1 MCSVSEQ
8 TQKPGVQFIN
18 TNFLL
23 LTNRVTPVNIA
34 PYKLGRVVNKVVF
47 PLFLLVE
54 SANNRDEVQNR
65 E

>member
-8 TQKPGVQFIN
+8 TQKAGVQFIN

-23 LTNRVTPVNIA
+23 LTNRVTPVKIA

-47 PLFLLVE
+47 PLFF
-54 SANNRDEVQNR
+54 AGGKC
-65 E
+65 